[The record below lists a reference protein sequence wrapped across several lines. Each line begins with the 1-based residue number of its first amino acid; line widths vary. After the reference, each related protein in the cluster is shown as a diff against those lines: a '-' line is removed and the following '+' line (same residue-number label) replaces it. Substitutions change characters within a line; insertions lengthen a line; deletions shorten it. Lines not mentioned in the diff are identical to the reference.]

1 MELLILAFHVEWD
14 LCAVCPSVS
23 GFFHLVW
30 YCHGSFVLYHMSVF
44 YPSLLWNNIP
54 LYGYTTFYSCIYSP
68 MDIWDVSTFGLFWIT
83 LLWTPWTVF
92 CINTSFHFSWVS
104 GRSRLL
110 DYVVTLCLTLWG
122 TIRVFSNAATSFY
135 VSITIYGGGWCVS
148 LHIFTS
154 ICY

>member
-54 LYGYTTFYSCIYSP
+54 LYGYTTFYSCIYSL

-92 CINTSFHFSWVS
+92 CINTRFHFSWVS

-135 VSITIYGGGWCVS
+135 VSITIYGGCVS

-154 ICY
+154 TCY